1 MFCEFSIV
9 LPVVTVQYERDPTD
23 SSLIDA
29 VQTAY
34 DIYDCDLRMKIGTH
48 EFSLGMKY
56 DIGMMVD
63 DIVELVQ
70 SVLDNECGQASV
82 AWVSN
87 TFPYMWTLTWNVDS
101 ISLSSAPHHLAE
113 PNWEGYFEVT
123 LRRQTFVEEWIK
135 LLKAVTSV
143 LEGSGY
149 FLGDLRLGT
158 ELLRIVQHGSA
169 NGWTG

>member
-34 DIYDCDLRMKIGTH
+34 DMYDCDLRMKIGTH

-63 DIVELVQ
+63 DIVELVH
-70 SVLDNECGQASV
+70 SVLANECGQASV

-101 ISLSSAPHHLAE
+101 ISLSSAPLHLAE
-113 PNWEGYFEVT
+113 PNWEEYFEVT
-123 LRRQTFVEEWIK
+123 LRRQTFVEEWTK
-135 LLKAVTSV
+135 LLKAVRSV

-149 FLGDLRLGT
+149 SVVNLPLGA
-158 ELLRIVQHGSA
+158 ELLHIIERG
-169 NGWTG
+169 